1 MSTLNFKSNKT
12 LKSLARKTLFSKE
25 FKIAYRDQTTIEKS
39 FWLVKDDGIYVMNC
53 YVKNDFF
60 DAIKPNGKR
69 EKVNQVIY
77 ASGFNPKT
85 NDDVWEDSRDAVGG
99 DDFAENIPLDYSQLN
114 RLRNGGNLTIKVT
127 EESLEIIA

>member
-53 YVKNDFF
+53 YVKN
-60 DAIKPNGKR
+60 GKR

-114 RLRNGGNLTIKVT
+114 RLRDGGNLTIKIT
-127 EESLEIIA
+127 EKSLEIIA